1 MKFVFGLTLIKFSSA
16 MCEKL
21 MDNWEDCRNWAAYM
35 PGHYWTWAHG
45 RMCIIK
51 RECKTKNAKKIY

>member
-35 PGHYWTWAHG
+35 PGHYWTFAH
-45 RMCIIK
+45 
-51 RECKTKNAKKIY
+51 